1 MEGAGAFGAANII
14 VHRNIPRNCMSQKC
28 QNGARNGYL
37 GVPIM
42 QVLLDNPAWSALTT
56 AQSAFAVGND
66 GAKRYRKG
74 VLPFAALGPEG
85 RAADLDALIDAGEQF
100 YLIGELPELPAN
112 WMLESELPCAQLI
125 GPEDIG
131 EMPPVNDEI
140 VYLDEGDKMEMLEF
154 IS

>member
-1 MEGAGAFGAANII
+1 MEE
-14 VHRNIPRNCMSQKC
+14 
-28 QNGARNGYL
+28 
-37 GVPIM
+37 
-42 QVLLDNPAWSALTT
+42 LLDNPAWSALTT
-56 AQSAFAVGND
+56 VHSVFAVGD
-66 GAKRYRKG
+66 DRARHYRKG

-125 GPEDIG
+125 GPEYIG
-131 EMPPVNDEI
+131 DLPPVKDEI
-140 VYLDEGDKMEMLEF
+140 VYLDEGDKMEMFEL